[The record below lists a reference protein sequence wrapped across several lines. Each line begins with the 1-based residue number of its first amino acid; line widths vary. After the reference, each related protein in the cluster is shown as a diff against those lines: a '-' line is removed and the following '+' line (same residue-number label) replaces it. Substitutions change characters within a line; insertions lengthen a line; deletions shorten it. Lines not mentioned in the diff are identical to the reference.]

1 MYYYLILVGFM
12 LVISLQAYYTFF
24 LLSKAGGSS
33 LYLNISYNGIVCITI
48 TLLYFF
54 IYFNHLFNLF
64 IGNYDLVFYTNIL
77 FVIFTLLL
85 FKTWEIRFN
94 QLAKQNYKIFI
105 FLLSFVAIG
114 LLFNDKFQYV
124 TIFNQQVTS
133 VLPHIINIFVLGIIN
148 VLFLQH
154 NKLAGG
160 IDFKLFPV
168 IILIINLINI
178 SLTFL
183 DFNAYVPLVYY
194 IFLLV
199 QSIGF
204 LLLIKMSIDDF
215 KKSFYY

>member
-1 MYYYLILVGFM
+1 M
-12 LVISLQAYYTFF
+12 
-24 LLSKAGGSS
+24 
-33 LYLNISYNGIVCITI
+33 
-48 TLLYFF
+48 
-54 IYFNHLFNLF
+54 
-64 IGNYDLVFYTNIL
+64 
-77 FVIFTLLL
+77 
-85 FKTWEIRFN
+85 
-94 QLAKQNYKIFI
+94 AKQNYKIFI